1 MDPNVFSYIEAISN
15 TGFPIVISL
24 YLLNR
29 MEKKVDALVSAIE
42 KLSNTH
48 SLIHK
53 G

>member
-1 MDPNVFSYIEAISN
+1 MEMEFLSYIEVISN

-29 MEKKVDALVSAIE
+29 MEKKLDELVRAIQD
-42 KLSNTH
+42 LSRTYVKSH
-48 SLIHK
+48 I